1 MQELSLAVSSQGST
15 VMTQLSNTR
24 TYRGVATKHSD
35 HNSTLFA
42 VTVIETP
49 SSNWRYY
56 L

>member
-1 MQELSLAVSSQGST
+1 MQELSLAVSNQGST

-24 TYRGVATKHSD
+24 TYRGATTEHSG

-49 SSNWRYY
+49 SSYWRYY